1 MIHDE
6 IESNP
11 LWYKDAIIYQVHV
24 KAYNDSN
31 GDGIGDFAGLIEKLD
46 YIASLGVTV
55 VWLQPFYP
63 SPLKDDGYD
72 ISDYFSINKD
82 YGTIDDFIRFLK
94 EAHSRGVRVITE
106 LVLNHT
112 SDQHEWFQRARLSP
126 PGSRERNYYVW
137 SDTPDKYKET
147 RIIFSD
153 FETSNWAWDPVAK
166 AYFWHRFY
174 SHQPDLNYESPDVHE
189 NILQAVDFWFNLG
202 IDGMRL
208 DAVPYLYEREGT
220 NCENLPETH
229 AFLKNLNSH
238 IQKKFKNKMLLAE
251 ANQWPEDAVAYFG
264 NGDECHM
271 AFHFPVMPRMYMA
284 VQMETRFPIIDILEQ
299 TPVIPENCQWAMFLR
314 NHDELTL
321 EMVTDEERDYMY
333 RFFAR
338 DNRARIN
345 LGIRRRLA
353 PLVNNNRRKIE
364 LLNFLLLSFPGTPI
378 IYYGDEIG
386 MGDNYYLGDR
396 NGVRTPMQWSPD
408 RNAGFSDT
416 NPQKLFLPVIIDP
429 EYHYEAI
436 NVEIQQSNLSSLL
449 WWMKRAISVRKNYK
463 AFGRGSLEFLSPSNP
478 KVLAFLRKY
487 EDEVILAVAN
497 LSRFSQFVELD
508 LSKFA
513 GYIPIEVISRNKFP
527 VIKDQYYV
535 FTLSGHVYYWFSL
548 EKISDTPAGR
558 TERKVPE
565 IIFKDNWKE
574 IFNSD
579 ERLNFEKE
587 ALTGYIS
594 SCDWFHPGEAR
605 IRRISIEDTIDL
617 ENSNYAVL
625 IVKIDYFDR
634 PSDLYSLMVSVI
646 RSSNAERI
654 RREHSSEIIAHLKNS
669 TNKLLLVNA
678 AIDEIFSIELLK
690 QIVNKTYLKG
700 KNGNILLSSG
710 NRIRQY
716 YSEHDKHF
724 QPASIKI
731 ESNEIR
737 MQFGNV
743 FTIKLYRKV
752 EEGINPGEEV
762 LQFLSEKT
770 SFKNI
775 PLLAGKINYVRN
787 DSEPINLALMQ
798 EHVTNQGTAW
808 AYVLDS
814 IDRFY
819 ENILS
824 KKKEEREEI
833 KKNFRLKSFLAG
845 FEALEKEFYAEGF
858 FDRFFIGNINLLGK
872 RSGELHTALSSGN
885 GVQAFLPEPFSSL
898 YQRSIYQSIRSHIK
912 STFRLL
918 EKKIKEVDENI
929 REEAADLLNMENSI
943 LNHAG
948 KILKTKIEGKKI
960 RIHGDYNL
968 KQILYTGKDFVIQNF
983 EGNLNY
989 PATERRLRRSALRD
1003 IAGLIYSLYSAT
1015 YYSIQKYKSSMSDE
1029 LNELEPF
1036 SILWWQYISGILL
1049 KSYWEAAKNEGFLP
1063 NNINDAEY
1071 LTEIYLLEKALNEL
1085 SSELGKNTELVKIPL
1100 KLLKYLNQ
1108 LSIEKPV
1115 NH

>member
-1 MIHDE
+1 MIKDE
-6 IESNP
+6 NENNP

-24 KAYNDSN
+24 KAYSDSN
-31 GDGIGDFAGLIEKLD
+31 GDGIGDFSGLIEKLD
-46 YIASLGVTV
+46 YIASLGITAI
-55 VWLQPFYP
+55 WLQPFYP

-82 YGTIDDFIRFLK
+82 YGTIDDFTRFLK
-94 EAHSRGVRVITE
+94 EAHDKRIRVITE

-112 SDQHEWFQRARLSP
+112 SDQHEWFQRARISP

-166 AYFWHRFY
+166 SYFWHRFY
-174 SHQPDLNYESPDVHE
+174 SHQPDLNYENPEVHE
-189 NILQAVDFWFNLG
+189 NILRAVDFWFNLG
-202 IDGMRL
+202 VDGMRL
-208 DAVPYLYEREGT
+208 DAVPYLYEKEGT

-229 AFLKNLNSH
+229 KFLKKLNSH
-238 IQKKFKNKMLLAE
+238 VQKKFKDKMLLAE

-264 NGDECHM
+264 NGDECQM

-299 TPVIPENCQWAMFLR
+299 TPMIPENCQWAMFLR

-364 LLNFLLLSFPGTPI
+364 ILNFLLLSFPGTPI

-408 RNAGFSDT
+408 RNAGFSNS

-478 KVLAFLRKY
+478 KVLAFIRKY
-487 EDEVILAVAN
+487 EDEVILVVAN
-497 LSRFSQFVELD
+497 LSRFSQVVEID
-508 LSKFA
+508 LSKFL
-513 GYIPIEVISRNKFP
+513 GYTPIEIISRNKFP
-527 VIKDQYYV
+527 VVKDQYYM

-548 EKISDTPAGR
+548 EKLPDGPVSSI
-558 TERKVPE
+558 ERKVPE
-565 IIFKDNWKE
+565 LSYNDNWKE
-574 IFNSD
+574 IFYTE
-579 ERLNFEKE
+579 ERLNFEKT
-587 ALTGYIS
+587 ALTNYLSQCG
-594 SCDWFHPGEAR
+594 WFCPGEAK
-605 IRRISIEDTIDL
+605 IRRISIEDIIEL
-617 ENSNYAVL
+617 ESPNYAVL
-625 IVKIDYFDR
+625 IIKADYFDR
-634 PSDLYSLMVSVI
+634 PADLYNLPISVI
-646 RSSNAERI
+646 PSVKAERI
-654 RREHSSEIIAHLKNS
+654 IQNHSSEIITRLKS
-669 TNKLLLVNA
+669 SYDELILFNA
-678 AIDEIFSIELLK
+678 AYDESFSVELLK
-690 QIVNKTYLKG
+690 EIINKTSLKG
-700 KNGNILLSSG
+700 NSG
-710 NRIRQY
+710 DISFNSVNRIKQY
-716 YSEHDKHF
+716 YSETDNQF
-724 QPASIKI
+724 QPALTKI
-731 ESNEIR
+731 EPNEIR
-737 MQFGNV
+737 MQYGEI
-743 FTIKLYRKV
+743 FTLKMYRKI

-762 LQFLSEKT
+762 LQFLSGKT

-775 PLLAGKINYVRN
+775 PLLSGTISYVRK

-798 EHVTNQGTAW
+798 EYVSNQGTAW
-808 AYVLDS
+808 TYALDS

-833 KKNFRLKSFLAG
+833 RKNFHLKSFLAG
-845 FEALEKEFYAEGF
+845 FEALDKEFYAEGF
-858 FDRFFIGNINLLGK
+858 FDRFFIGNIGLLGK
-872 RSGELHTALSSGN
+872 RSGELHIALSSGY
-885 GVQAFLPEPFSSL
+885 GVHAFFPEPFSSL
-898 YQRSIYQSIRSHIK
+898 YQRSIYQSIRSNIK
-912 STFRLL
+912 GTFRLL
-918 EKKIKEVDENI
+918 EKKIKEADQSIKEA
-929 REEAADLLNMENSI
+929 AADLLNMENSI

-948 KILKTKIEGKKI
+948 KILKMKIEGKKI

-968 KQILYTGKDFVIQNF
+968 KQILYTGKDFVIENF

-989 PATERRLRRSALRD
+989 SATERRLRRSALRD
-1003 IAGLIYSLYSAT
+1003 IADLIYSLYSAT
-1015 YYSIQKYKSSMSDE
+1015 YHSIRKYKSSISNE

-1036 SILWWQYISGILL
+1036 SLMWWQYISGILL
-1049 KSYWEAAKNEGFLP
+1049 KSYWEAAKDKGFLP
-1063 NNINDAEY
+1063 KSINDAEY
-1071 LTEIYLLEKALNEL
+1071 LIVIYLLEKALNEL
-1085 SSELGKNTELVKIPL
+1085 SSELEKNTELVIIPL

-1108 LSIEKPV
+1108 L
-1115 NH
+1115 